1 MKKLLATAFLALTFY
16 ASNAQEINFVE
27 YDLENGLHVILHQD
41 NSAPVVSTSVM
52 YLVGSKEED
61 KGKTGFAHFFE
72 HVLFTGSK
80 NIKEGEWDKI
90 VNANGG
96 FYNAN
101 TGHDRTYY
109 FNNFP
114 SNKLELTL
122 WIESERMLH
131 PIITEKAIKT
141 QQEVVKEE
149 KRLRE
154 NQPYGNLFN
163 VVSENLFKVHP
174 YNNFIIGS
182 MDDLSS
188 ASVDYYLEFNKKF
201 HVPNNAA
208 LVVAGDIDIEKT
220 REMIKKYFSDIP
232 RGIDIP
238 RDYPM
243 EEEITSAIKVESF
256 DKNIQIPA
264 YLLGYRT
271 PGHNEREAYVMEMIS
286 IYLSSGQS
294 SKLYKRIV
302 DENKLALQISSQNLS
317 LEDYGVYFIFSLPM
331 GDTTM
336 ETILSEIDS
345 EIELMQTDLISE
357 KDFQKIQNIIENRFV
372 SSNST
377 MSGIGNSLAHNY
389 FFHDSTN
396 HINTEL
402 DIYKSISK
410 EEIRMVAKKLLG
422 KNQRLELKYLPE
434 NE

>member
-1 MKKLLATAFLALTFY
+1 MKKILTQLFLALAFLT
-16 ASNAQEINFVE
+16 SNAQEIDFVE

-41 NSAPVVSTSVM
+41 NSAPVISTSVM

-154 NQPYGNLFN
+154 NQPYGNIFQ

-182 MDDLSS
+182 MEDLSS
-188 ASVDYYLEFNKKF
+188 ASIDYYLEFNKKF

-220 REMIKKYFSDIP
+220 KEMIKKYFSDIP
-232 RGIDIP
+232 RGIDVP
-238 RDYPM
+238 REYPM
-243 EEEITSAIKVESF
+243 EEEITSTIKVESF

-271 PGHNEREAYVMEMIS
+271 PGHNEREAYVLEMIS

-294 SKLYKRIV
+294 SRLYKRIV
-302 DENKLALQISSQNLS
+302 DEKKLALQISSQNLS
-317 LEDYGVYFIFSLPM
+317 LEDYGIYFIFSLPM
-331 GDTTM
+331 GDTKM
-336 ETILSEIDS
+336 DTIVSEIDS
-345 EIELMQTDLISE
+345 EIELMQTDLISD

-377 MSGIGNSLAHNY
+377 VAGIGNSLAHNY
-389 FFHDSTN
+389 FFHDTTD

-402 DIYKSISK
+402 DIYRSISK
-410 EEIRMVAKKLLG
+410 EEIREVAKRLLG

>member
-1 MKKLLATAFLALTFY
+1 M
-16 ASNAQEINFVE
+16 
-27 YDLENGLHVILHQD
+27 ENGLHVILHQD
-41 NSAPVVSTSVM
+41 NSAPVISTSVM

-154 NQPYGNLFN
+154 NQPYGNIFQ

-182 MDDLSS
+182 MEDLSS
-188 ASVDYYLEFNKKF
+188 ASIDYYLEFNKKF

-220 REMIKKYFSDIP
+220 KEMIKKYFSDIP
-232 RGIDIP
+232 RGIDVP

-243 EEEITSAIKVESF
+243 EEEISSTIKVESF

-271 PGHNEREAYVMEMIS
+271 PGHNEREAYVLEMIS

-294 SKLYKRIV
+294 SRLYKRIV
-302 DENKLALQISSQNLS
+302 DEKKLALQISSQNLS
-317 LEDYGVYFIFSLPM
+317 LEDYGIYFIFSLPM
-331 GDTTM
+331 GDTKM
-336 ETILSEIDS
+336 DTIVSEIDS
-345 EIELMQTDLISE
+345 EIELMQTDLISD

-377 MSGIGNSLAHNY
+377 VAGIGNSLAHNY
-389 FFHDSTN
+389 FFHDTTD

-402 DIYKSISK
+402 DIYRSISK
-410 EEIRMVAKKLLG
+410 EEIREVAKRLLG

>member
-1 MKKLLATAFLALTFY
+1 MKKILATAFLALTFC

-154 NQPYGNLFN
+154 NQPYGDLFN

-220 REMIKKYFSDIP
+220 RDLIKKYFSDIP
-232 RGIDIP
+232 RGVDIP
-238 RDYPM
+238 REYPM

-302 DENKLALQISSQNLS
+302 DEKKLALQISSQNLS

-331 GDTTM
+331 GDTNM
-336 ETILSEIDS
+336 ETIMSEIDS
-345 EIELMQTDLISE
+345 EIELMQTNLISD
-357 KDFQKIQNIIENRFV
+357 KDFQKLQNIIENRFV

-377 MSGIGNSLAHNY
+377 VAGIGNSLAHNY

>member
-1 MKKLLATAFLALTFY
+1 MNRILATAFLALTFY
-16 ASNAQEINFVE
+16 ASNAQKIDFIE

-109 FNNFP
+109 FNDFP

-154 NQPYGNLFN
+154 NQPYGNLFQ

-208 LVVAGDIDIEKT
+208 LVVAGDIDIKKT
-220 REMIKKYFSDIP
+220 KEMINKYFSDIP

-256 DKNIQIPA
+256 DKNIQIPG
-264 YLLGYRT
+264 YLLAYRT

-286 IYLSSGQS
+286 IYLSGGQS
-294 SKLYKRIV
+294 SKLYKKIV
-302 DENKLALQISSQNLS
+302 DEKKLALQISSQNLS
-317 LEDYGVYFIFSLPM
+317 LEDYSVYFIFSLPM
-331 GDTTM
+331 GETNM
-336 ETILSEIDS
+336 ETILNEIDS
-345 EIELMQTDLISE
+345 EIELMQTDLISD

-377 MSGIGNSLAHNY
+377 VAGIGNSLAHNY

-402 DIYKSISK
+402 SIYKSISK
-410 EEIRMVAKKLLG
+410 EEIREVAQRLLG

>member
-1 MKKLLATAFLALTFY
+1 MKKILATAFLALTFY

-154 NQPYGNLFN
+154 NQPYGDLFN

-188 ASVDYYLEFNKKF
+188 ATVDYYLEFNKKF

-208 LVVAGDIDIEKT
+208 LVVAGDIDIAKT
-220 REMIKKYFSDIP
+220 RDLIKKYFSDIP
-232 RGIDIP
+232 RGVDIP
-238 RDYPM
+238 REYPM

-294 SKLYKRIV
+294 SKLYKKIV
-302 DENKLALQISSQNLS
+302 DEKKLALQISSQNLS

-331 GDTTM
+331 GDTNM
-336 ETILSEIDS
+336 ETIMSEIDS
-345 EIELMQTDLISE
+345 EIELMQTNLISD
-357 KDFQKIQNIIENRFV
+357 KDFQKLQNIIENRFV

-377 MSGIGNSLAHNY
+377 VAGIGNSLAHNY

>member
-1 MKKLLATAFLALTFY
+1 MNRILATAFLALTFY
-16 ASNAQEINFVE
+16 ASNAQKIDFIE

-109 FNNFP
+109 FNDFP

-154 NQPYGNLFN
+154 NQPYGNLFQ

-208 LVVAGDIDIEKT
+208 LVVAGDINIEKT
-220 REMIKKYFSDIP
+220 KEMINKYFSDIP

-256 DKNIQIPA
+256 DKNIQIPG
-264 YLLGYRT
+264 YLLAYRT

-286 IYLSSGQS
+286 IYLSGGQS

-302 DENKLALQISSQNLS
+302 DEKKLALQISSQNLS
-317 LEDYGVYFIFSLPM
+317 LEDYSVYFIFSLPM
-331 GDTTM
+331 GETNM
-336 ETILSEIDS
+336 ETILNEIDS
-345 EIELMQTDLISE
+345 EIELMQTDLISD

-377 MSGIGNSLAHNY
+377 VAGIGNSLAHNY

-402 DIYKSISK
+402 GIYKSISK
-410 EEIRMVAKKLLG
+410 EEIREVAQRLLG

>member
-1 MKKLLATAFLALTFY
+1 MKKILTQLFLVLGFF
-16 ASNAQEINFVE
+16 ASNAQEIDFVE
-27 YDLENGLHVILHQD
+27 YDLENGLHIILHQD
-41 NSAPVVSTSVM
+41 NSAPVISTSVM

-154 NQPYGNLFN
+154 NQPYGNIFQ

-182 MDDLSS
+182 MEDLSS
-188 ASVDYYLEFNKKF
+188 ASIDYYLEFNKKF

-220 REMIKKYFSDIP
+220 KEMIKKYFSDIP
-232 RGIDIP
+232 RGIDVP
-238 RDYPM
+238 REYPM
-243 EEEITSAIKVESF
+243 EDEITSTIKVESF

-271 PGHNEREAYVMEMIS
+271 PGHNEREAYVLEMIS

-294 SKLYKRIV
+294 SRLYKRIV
-302 DENKLALQISSQNLS
+302 DEKKLALQISSQNLS
-317 LEDYGVYFIFSLPM
+317 LEDYGIYFIFSLPM
-331 GDTTM
+331 GDTKM
-336 ETILSEIDS
+336 DTIVSEIDS
-345 EIELMQTDLISE
+345 EIELMQTDLISD

-377 MSGIGNSLAHNY
+377 VAGIGNSLAHNY
-389 FFHDSTN
+389 FFHDTTN

-402 DIYKSISK
+402 DIYRSISK
-410 EEIRMVAKKLLG
+410 EEIREVAKRLLG

>member
-1 MKKLLATAFLALTFY
+1 MYKILATAFLALTFY
-16 ASNAQEINFVE
+16 ASNAQKINFIE
-27 YDLENGLHVILHQD
+27 YDLDNGLHVILHQD

-72 HVLFTGSK
+72 HVLFTGSE

-109 FNNFP
+109 FNDFP

-154 NQPYGNLFN
+154 NQPYGNLFQ
-163 VVSENLFKVHP
+163 VVSENIFKVHP

-182 MDDLSS
+182 MEDLSS

-220 REMIKKYFSDIP
+220 KEMINKYFSDIP
-232 RGIDIP
+232 SGIDIP
-238 RDYPM
+238 RDYPV

-264 YLLGYRT
+264 YLLAYRT
-271 PGHNEREAYVMEMIS
+271 PGHNEREAYIMEMIS
-286 IYLSSGQS
+286 IYLSGGES

-302 DENKLALQISSQNLS
+302 DEKKFALQIASQNLS

-331 GDTTM
+331 GETDM
-336 ETILSEIDS
+336 ETIINEIDS
-345 EIELMQTDLISE
+345 EIETMQTDLISD

-377 MSGIGNSLAHNY
+377 VAGIGNSLAHNY

-402 DIYKSISK
+402 DIFKSISK
-410 EEIRMVAKKLLG
+410 EEIREVAQRLLG

>member
-1 MKKLLATAFLALTFY
+1 MKKILTQLFLVLGFF
-16 ASNAQEINFVE
+16 ASNAQEIDFVE

-41 NSAPVVSTSVM
+41 NSAPVISTSVM

-154 NQPYGNLFN
+154 NQPYGNIFQ

-182 MDDLSS
+182 MEDLST
-188 ASVDYYLEFNKKF
+188 ASIDYYLEFNKKF

-220 REMIKKYFSDIP
+220 KEMIKKYFSDIP
-232 RGIDIP
+232 RGIDVP
-238 RDYPM
+238 REYPM
-243 EEEITSAIKVESF
+243 EEEITSTIKVESF

-271 PGHNEREAYVMEMIS
+271 PGHNEREAYVLEMIS

-294 SKLYKRIV
+294 SRLYKRIV
-302 DENKLALQISSQNLS
+302 DEKKLALQISSQNLS
-317 LEDYGVYFIFSLPM
+317 LEDYGIYFIFSLPM
-331 GDTTM
+331 GDTKM
-336 ETILSEIDS
+336 DTIVSEIDS
-345 EIELMQTDLISE
+345 EIELMQTDLISD

-377 MSGIGNSLAHNY
+377 VAGIGNSLAHNY
-389 FFHDSTN
+389 FFHDTTN

-402 DIYKSISK
+402 DIYRSISK
-410 EEIRMVAKKLLG
+410 EEIREVAKRLLG
-422 KNQRLELKYLPE
+422 KNQRLELKYLPQ

>member
-1 MKKLLATAFLALTFY
+1 
-16 ASNAQEINFVE
+16 
-27 YDLENGLHVILHQD
+27 
-41 NSAPVVSTSVM
+41 M

-61 KGKTGFAHFFE
+61 IGKTGFAHFFE

-96 FYNAN
+96 SYNAN

-109 FNNFP
+109 YNNFP

-154 NQPYGNLFN
+154 NQPYGNLYQ
-163 VVSENLFKVHP
+163 VVSDNLFKVHP

-188 ASVDYYLEFNKKF
+188 ATVDYYLEFNKKF
-201 HVPNNAA
+201 HVPNNA
-208 LVVAGDIDIEKT
+208 VSVITGDIEIENTKK
-220 REMIKKYFSDIP
+220 MVKKYFSDIP

-238 RDYPM
+238 RDYPV
-243 EEEITSAIKVESF
+243 EEEITNAIKIESF

-286 IYLSSGQS
+286 IYLSGGQS

-302 DENKLALQISSQNLS
+302 DEEKLALQISSQNLS

-331 GDTTM
+331 GETTM
-336 ETILSEIDS
+336 KTIVSEIDE
-345 EIELMQTDLISE
+345 EIELMQTDLISD

-377 MSGIGNSLAHNY
+377 VAGIGNSLAHNY

-410 EEIRMVAKKLLG
+410 EEIREVAKRLLG

-434 NE
+434 N